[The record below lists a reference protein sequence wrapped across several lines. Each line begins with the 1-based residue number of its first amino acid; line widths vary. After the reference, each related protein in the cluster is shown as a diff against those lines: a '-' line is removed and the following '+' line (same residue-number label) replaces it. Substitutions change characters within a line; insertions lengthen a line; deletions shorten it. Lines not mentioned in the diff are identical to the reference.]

1 MVRSNPDN
9 EVGFLKDWRRMNV
22 AVTRAR
28 RMLIV
33 VGDSDCVTADPKIST
48 LYTWFEDNGVVTSAQ
63 EFRGYEGIRFGQGK
77 SSYKKVDKRD
87 TLQNREAKNQG
98 NKISQS
104 DKNKISQ
111 SHQNKNKEKIEK
123 KDKNK
128 NKHNVQ
134 G

>member
-1 MVRSNPDN
+1 
-9 EVGFLKDWRRMNV
+9 MNV

-87 TLQNREAKNQG
+87 TEAKDQG
-98 NKISQS
+98 
-104 DKNKISQ
+104 NKISQ

-123 KDKNK
+123 KDKKDKNK
-128 NKHNVQ
+128 NKLNAQ